1 MAEIKRLNYFTSQ
14 FLVEQDFKDEQAYHV
29 AMRRRHNQ
37 VLHSWG
43 IAHDLVVTRSADKVV
58 SVSPGTAIDKDG
70 REIVLLDATPVT
82 LSTPGPG
89 DVYVTIAY
97 HEISEEADLYQS
109 GVIHNYT
116 RTTEAPGLEIVTTPP
131 PGDGSVVV
139 LAKIHLDG
147 SGNVDT
153 LDPSVRRNAGSAV
166 PAETDLTVNSLVTN
180 TATAHGDVDIGG
192 AAHLSGPL
200 GVGGDITVSG
210 TVNGRQVATDGTNL
224 DAHLAIVNGNPHGTT
239 AAQVGALG
247 SVDGVTNPGGNVDL
261 IAANAITIA
270 PNDANNTITIG
281 ESHSSLTGNPHATTA
296 AQVGALPLAGGT
308 VSGNLIVSGA
318 GNFGIGTAVPGFR
331 FHQLGG
337 DHVVEDA
344 NISLRRAGMHRWT
357 MQAQAGTGLRIVQ
370 AYSDSGN
377 LLNASRLQIDDA
389 GNVGIG
395 ATLGIGTVAPGAAL
409 DVRGQARAS
418 TLAITDPSG
427 AVYPDNAIA
436 MANNID
442 AATKWLQIGGIT
454 DAGAR
459 RLALLADRT
468 FISGSLGIGTAQPD
482 RSLTVAN
489 ALGANYLN
497 VKDGTREIL
506 VGVDGTAGG
515 VGILSV
521 VSNHDLVLRAGA
533 NNEKLRIT
541 AGGNV
546 GIGTTAP
553 SAKLTVNSNIAGLG
567 PGAPGILVGNPSGT
581 AALWLGK
588 DSNDYLEVSWLDP
601 THGRIFVGGG
611 KPLALQEFGGN
622 VGIGTPSPGYTFHQV
637 GGDHV
642 IEGADI
648 SLRRAGMHRWRIQ
661 ELATTGFRVF
671 QVYNDAGLLVNA
683 SRLSIADGGNVGI
696 GTDSPAD
703 RLDVSGELRIL
714 SGSNAIRFTAAWSS
728 FGDGTNRAEISN
740 DTGTYKTLMIV
751 GNGSAGL
758 GRRVSIWDR
767 LEVNGE
773 TALTGRLGVFGQPSA
788 PRTAGWAGG
797 IHTFDLEAEGTV
809 WSRNGYQSGPRDIA
823 ENYESETDLEAGDV
837 VCLDIRKKN
846 RIVRSESPNDP
857 LVLGVV
863 STAPGF
869 LLHVDPDGKHQDA
882 KHFPVALCG
891 RVPCNVTDEGGPIER
906 GDLLTSSSTPGHAMK
921 AERIPIGGA
930 GGSYRPGTIIGKA
943 LAPLESGNGVIEIFV
958 LFM

>member
-281 ESHSSLTGNPHATTA
+281 ESHSSLTGNP
-296 AQVGALPLAGGT
+296 
-308 VSGNLIVSGA
+308 
-318 GNFGIGTAVPGFR
+318 
-331 FHQLGG
+331 
-337 DHVVEDA
+337 
-344 NISLRRAGMHRWT
+344 
-357 MQAQAGTGLRIVQ
+357 
-370 AYSDSGN
+370 
-377 LLNASRLQIDDA
+377 
-389 GNVGIG
+389 
-395 ATLGIGTVAPGAAL
+395 LGIGTVAPGAAL

-468 FISGSLGIGTAQPD
+468 FISGSLGIGTAQ
-482 RSLTVAN
+482 
-489 ALGANYLN
+489 
-497 VKDGTREIL
+497 
-506 VGVDGTAGG
+506 
-515 VGILSV
+515 
-521 VSNHDLVLRAGA
+521 
-533 NNEKLRIT
+533 
-541 AGGNV
+541 
-546 GIGTTAP
+546 
-553 SAKLTVNSNIAGLG
+553 
-567 PGAPGILVGNPSGT
+567 
-581 AALWLGK
+581 
-588 DSNDYLEVSWLDP
+588 
-601 THGRIFVGGG
+601 
-611 KPLALQEFGGN
+611 
-622 VGIGTPSPGYTFHQV
+622 
-637 GGDHV
+637 
-642 IEGADI
+642 
-648 SLRRAGMHRWRIQ
+648 
-661 ELATTGFRVF
+661 
-671 QVYNDAGLLVNA
+671 
-683 SRLSIADGGNVGI
+683 
-696 GTDSPAD
+696 
-703 RLDVSGELRIL
+703 
-714 SGSNAIRFTAAWSS
+714 
-728 FGDGTNRAEISN
+728 
-740 DTGTYKTLMIV
+740 
-751 GNGSAGL
+751 
-758 GRRVSIWDR
+758 
-767 LEVNGE
+767 
-773 TALTGRLGVFGQPSA
+773 
-788 PRTAGWAGG
+788 
-797 IHTFDLEAEGTV
+797 
-809 WSRNGYQSGPRDIA
+809 
-823 ENYESETDLEAGDV
+823 
-837 VCLDIRKKN
+837 
-846 RIVRSESPNDP
+846 
-857 LVLGVV
+857 
-863 STAPGF
+863 
-869 LLHVDPDGKHQDA
+869 
-882 KHFPVALCG
+882 
-891 RVPCNVTDEGGPIER
+891 
-906 GDLLTSSSTPGHAMK
+906 
-921 AERIPIGGA
+921 
-930 GGSYRPGTIIGKA
+930 
-943 LAPLESGNGVIEIFV
+943 
-958 LFM
+958 